1 MRAPLIC
8 LAAACLGA
16 CAAPAPAP
24 GPAAAPR
31 LTPEEVRQTC
41 LSRMYTAR
49 SRGAVHWH
57 IYENCLKDH
66 L

>member
-1 MRAPLIC
+1 MRAAFVC

-16 CAAPAPAP
+16 CATGTP
-24 GPAAAPR
+24 APR
-31 LTPEEVRQTC
+31 LSPEEARQAC
-41 LSRMYTAR
+41 LARMYTAR

-66 L
+66 S